1 VIVAVVTLVVSR
13 VPVMVN
19 PVVLVEAQ
27 ITWTVAVVPDVT
39 VTMAGGI
46 ATTSSRRLVSGSL
59 MDGHD
64 GVNRFAPVPTD
75 RVQLSVDSVD
85 EVLPPVMKTLLR
97 TE

>member
-1 VIVAVVTLVVSR
+1 
-13 VPVMVN
+13 
-19 PVVLVEAQ
+19 
-27 ITWTVAVVPDVT
+27 
-39 VTMAGGI
+39 
-46 ATTSSRRLVSGSL
+46 